1 MNVISKPENILHAYE
16 AALELLIEFQV
27 EVLSEDIKIG
37 IDYYR
42 SLSSGDT
49 KVDVD
54 FNGRYDHEKIEYIK
68 TSWVTA

>member
-1 MNVISKPENILHAYE
+1 MNFISEPENILHTYE
-16 AALELLIEFQV
+16 SALELLQEFEV

-42 SLSSGDT
+42 SLSSGGT
-49 KVDVD
+49 KVDAD